1 MMNIVENRI
10 LEKDKMISPFSKRV
24 FGVRLGEV
32 ILLFGMETI
41 IRGCVFGWHGREKFG
56 CFSR

>member
-1 MMNIVENRI
+1 
-10 LEKDKMISPFSKRV
+10 MISPFSKGV
-24 FGVRLGEV
+24 FGVGLGEV

-41 IRGCVFGWHGREKFG
+41 LRGCVFGWHRREKFG

>member
-1 MMNIVENRI
+1 MENF
-10 LEKDKMISPFSKRV
+10 EEDEMISPFSKGV

>member
-1 MMNIVENRI
+1 LRI
-10 LEKDKMISPFSKRV
+10 EIFEEDKMISSFSKGV
-24 FGVRLGEV
+24 FEVPLGEV

-41 IRGCVFGWHGREKFG
+41 IRGCVFGWHGKEKFG

>member
-1 MMNIVENRI
+1 LRI
-10 LEKDKMISPFSKRV
+10 EFFEEDKMISVFFKGF
-24 FGVRLGEV
+24 FGVGLGEM

-41 IRGCVFGWHGREKFG
+41 IRGCYGWHGKEKFV

>member
-1 MMNIVENRI
+1 
-10 LEKDKMISPFSKRV
+10 MISPFSKGV
-24 FGVRLGEV
+24 FGVQLGEV

>member
-1 MMNIVENRI
+1 
-10 LEKDKMISPFSKRV
+10 MISSFFKGV
-24 FGVRLGEV
+24 FKVRLGEV
-32 ILLFGMETI
+32 ILLLGMETI